1 MRLSARP
8 HGGVAEKNG
17 SGRPELFD
25 ALPTRR
31 RSPAASRPPGWPWL
45 GARLVGALAVL
56 AIGAVHLYEFDHFY
70 SQIPTI
76 GTLFFLNFLGAT
88 AIALGL
94 LAPVERIAGRYG
106 STLLLAFVLAGIA
119 IAGTAFAFLLISE
132 QTPLFGFQE
141 PGYDPSGIAAGRGA
155 EIAAMVFLTAF
166 LIGRLGLKAPMR
178 RW

>member
-1 MRLSARP
+1 L
-8 HGGVAEKNG
+8 VL
-17 SGRPELFD
+17 PEQSL
-25 ALPTRR
+25 
-31 RSPAASRPPGWPWL
+31 AAPPGVTRCRWNNL
-45 GARLVGALAVL
+45 
-56 AIGAVHLYEFDHFY
+56 D
-70 SQIPTI
+70 
-76 GTLFFLNFLGAT
+76 TLEDERCACRPD
-88 AIALGL
+88 L

-141 PGYDPSGIAAGRGA
+141 PGYDPSGIAAARGA
-155 EIAAMVFLTAF
+155 EIAAMVFLAAF